1 MIHSLL
7 IKALCM
13 SVHLAAV
20 ASLSLRPEVARAD
33 GAINFPIV
41 RGASSLSQKRD
52 ANVFSAAAINSE
64 WNYGIESTSSYYCT
78 SLNAESH

>member
-7 IKALCM
+7 VKSLCV

-20 ASLSLRPEVARAD
+20 ASLSLRPEVARAN
-33 GAINFPIV
+33 GAINMPIV
-41 RGASSLSQKRD
+41 RGARSQSQKRD

-78 SLNAESH
+78 SLDAASH